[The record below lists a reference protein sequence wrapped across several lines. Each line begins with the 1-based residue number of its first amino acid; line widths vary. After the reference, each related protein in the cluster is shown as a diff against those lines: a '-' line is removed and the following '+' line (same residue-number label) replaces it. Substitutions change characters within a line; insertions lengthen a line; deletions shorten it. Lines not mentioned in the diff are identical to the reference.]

1 MLKKPLRYI
10 RFWSFLAIFLIGSLA
25 LSPMIGVARA
35 MLAGF
40 DIGALVFI
48 VSTLSLMADDAPD
61 KMRARAAA
69 NDADYH
75 ILLLIGGVVVI
86 TILVALWVELSGQ
99 GGHKALS
106 VGAAAI
112 TLLLAWIFSNVL
124 LTLHYAHLYYVEGDD
139 GDDAGGLEF
148 PKEPMPD
155 YGDFAYYA
163 FVLGMTF
170 QVSDVQI
177 TARPMRRLALFHG
190 IAAFLFNIVV
200 VALSVSLL
208 GGLVGG

>member
-1 MLKKPLRYI
+1 MKKPLRYI
-10 RFWSFLAIFLIGSLA
+10 RFWSFLAIFVTGSLA
-25 LSPMIGVARA
+25 LSPVLGLARA

-48 VSTLSLMADDAPD
+48 ISVLSLMADDAPE
-61 KMRARAAA
+61 KMRERATA
-69 NDADYH
+69 NDADQH
-75 ILLLIGGVVVI
+75 ILLLIGGVVVA
-86 TILVALWVELSGQ
+86 TILVALWVELAGS
-99 GGHKALS
+99 GGHKALT
-106 VGAAAI
+106 VGTAAA
-112 TLLLAWIFSNVL
+112 TLLIAWIFSNL
-124 LTLHYAHLYYVEGDD
+124 LITLHYAHLYYGESED
-139 GDDAGGLEF
+139 GTDAGGLEF
-148 PKEPMPD
+148 PSEPTPD

-190 IAAFLFNIVV
+190 IAAFLFNIIV

-208 GGLVGG
+208 GGLVGKG